1 MQFAPFIAF
10 FLSGASSLIFQSIW
24 TRYLHHVFGSTTIAM
39 STVLSVF
46 MAGLGLGA
54 WIFGKISAR
63 IKHPLMTY
71 AAAEFLVALCAIAI
85 PYLVAPEGWLGDVN
99 GWMRVTF
106 GDGSAGFAIGRFISV
121 VPILIVPTTLMGST
135 LPLLSQHF
143 VETEQRA
150 GATSSRVGVL
160 YAVNTFGAVAGTFLS
175 GFVLLPTI
183 GLSATNF
190 TAAGMNLLLAVGIF
204 ALHKPLLGAAL
215 APGEKLSIFPG
226 KEIIERVAAKVSK
239 AASTTAVVADEPISP
254 LARKLALVAFGVSG
268 AAALCYEVVWT
279 RALAQTI
286 GSSIYTF
293 TIVLMT
299 FLIGIAGGSAM
310 ISGLLGTSRRPL
322 LSLGVVA
329 GALCVLANAP
339 VGVGSSMGA
348 YIVAVAVTWGLLGAI
363 AAIAHARGKKTLA
376 LGGVASDGETTLWG
390 LALVAVPLIASVAHL
405 HYAGHLSGIVASVT
419 GVFCA
424 YLAVSLALRRTFVL
438 LVALIQFLIA
448 AATFVNYIWA
458 DEIPL
463 TFASLV
469 APLGERLADN
479 VSLVRFFMFLT
490 AGLCTLPATFGM
502 GAMFPLTLRIWSSGG
517 RSVGSDVAVVYTS
530 NTIGSILGAWLPGFV
545 LFALIGAES
554 TLHLGIALNLCL
566 ALMMLLATAADVPE
580 DAAAK
585 TDSDTAKADEADATE
600 KAEST
605 KKPAPEKKG
614 RDLPAWQ
621 AAVVYVLA
629 PLIPALLALGWLITA
644 NPSSRWSVRWDQA
657 KMTLGVFRVSLAA
670 DVLDPERW
678 GQPDIVYYRDG
689 LSTTVTVERWG
700 RHLALKNNGKV
711 DASNGDDMPTQ
722 VTVAAYPLLMH
733 ANGPRNLDVAVIG
746 FGSGV
751 TVGTA
756 LRFPVKSVDVVE
768 LERSIPEA
776 SKWFADVNHLE
787 YPLTQFPY
795 VQMPRL
801 RVIND
806 DGRNYL
812 ASTAKKYDVIMS
824 EPSNPWI
831 TGVSDLFTSDHF
843 RIAKRALKPGG
854 IYCQWVQLY
863 ELSPQNIK
871 TIFRTFASQFRYV
884 VVFAAENLSSDTVVL
899 GSDSPLPLDLARVRR
914 TYELPGAAALLEEA
928 RISSPYDVFSRVILA
943 SRDEIQ
949 QYTRIRYQ
957 REGTDWVAAP
967 ETSNGPD
974 ETCVAAECRLEGAPL
989 NTDDN
994 ARIEFAAPDDLIG
1007 FQRYEGYLGNI
1018 YSEQWPYGQLSTNVR
1033 GFGTGDVAARNY
1045 AEQAMS
1051 LVMAGRKQEAAL
1063 FIERSQ
1069 HAGRVRETAVAL
1081 ETLSLLMSNEREPRV
1096 QIEPPVPGP
1105 QMDRRTAER
1114 LTDGFDAV
1122 KRSVDQSA
1130 YAAALAAMEEIP
1142 APLRLHSGP
1151 GMRFLYGYLLYKG
1164 GLGDA
1169 AQRRAAIDVLEEL
1182 VRDDEDYVAAH
1193 PELYYFLARA
1203 HDGELNFGQ
1212 GLRNMRLYVEARV
1225 VPAAGAAAPA
1235 VAPAPPGDAPTT
1247 DAPMPGDA
1255 PAPPDAPPAAP
1266 PPTAQ
1271 PLPAPPAPPP
1281 GSGRAPT
1288 R

>member
-1 MQFAPFIAF
+1 VRFAPFLAF

-54 WIFGKISAR
+54 WVFGKVSAR

-71 AAAEFLVALCAIAI
+71 AAAELLVALCAIAI
-85 PYLVAPEGWLGDVN
+85 PWLVAPDGWLGDLN
-99 GWMRVTF
+99 AAMRASF
-106 GDGSAGFAIGRFISV
+106 GDGSAAFAVARFVAV

-143 VETEQRA
+143 VEAEQRA

-175 GFVLLPTI
+175 GFVLLPGI
-183 GLSATNF
+183 GLAATNF
-190 TAAGMNLLLAVGIF
+190 TAAGMNFFLAAAIF

-215 APGEKLSIFPG
+215 APGERISILPG
-226 KEIIERVAAKVSK
+226 REAIARPTPSPAKVVSTK
-239 AASTTAVVADEPISP
+239 SDAAVEDPISP

-293 TIVLMT
+293 TLVLMT

-322 LSLGVVA
+322 LSLSLVS

-339 VGVGSSMGA
+339 VGVGASFSA
-348 YIVAVAVTWGLLGAI
+348 YIASVAGTWAVLAVLGAL
-363 AAIAHARGKKTLA
+363 ARARAKKSAA
-376 LGGVASDGETTLWG
+376 LGGAASDGETTVWG
-390 LALVAVPLIASVAHL
+390 LAIVAVPLLASLAHL
-405 HYAGHLSGIVASVT
+405 HYPGHLSGIVASVT

-424 YLAVSLALRRTFVL
+424 YLAVSLALRRTYIL
-438 LVALIQFLIA
+438 LVALIQLLIA
-448 AATFVNYIWA
+448 AATFVNYLWA

-469 APLGERLADN
+469 APLGDRLADN
-479 VSLVRFFMFLT
+479 VGLVRFFMFLT

-517 RSVGSDVAVVYTS
+517 RSVGADVAVVYTS

-554 TLHLGIALNLCL
+554 TLHLGVALNLVL

-580 DAAAK
+580 DAASKKSASK
-585 TDSDTAKADEADATE
+585 SARPADADAANE
-600 KAEST
+600 A
-605 KKPAPEKKG
+605 PADREAKG

-621 AAVVYVLA
+621 AGIVYVLA
-629 PLIPALLALGWLITA
+629 PLIPALLALGWLVTA
-644 NPSSRWSVRWDQA
+644 NPSSRWSIRWDQS

-678 GQPDIVYYRDG
+678 GQPDIVYFRDG

-700 RHLALKNNGKV
+700 RHLAMKNNGKV

-722 VTVAAYPLLMH
+722 IMVGAYPLLMH
-733 ANGPRNLDVAVIG
+733 AKGPRDLDVAVIG

-751 TVGTA
+751 TVGSA

-787 YPLTQFPY
+787 YPLSEFPY
-795 VQMPRL
+795 VQMDRL
-801 RVIND
+801 RVVND

-812 ASTAKKYDVIMS
+812 ASTTRRYDVIMS

-831 TGVSDLFTSDHF
+831 TGVSDLFTTDHF
-843 RIAKRALKPGG
+843 RIAKRALKPDG

-863 ELSPQNIK
+863 ELSPANIK
-871 TIFRTFASQFRYV
+871 TIYRTFASQFRYV

-899 GSDSPLPLDLARVRR
+899 GSDVPLPLDLARVQRA
-914 TYELPGAAALLEEA
+914 YDLPGVPAMLEEA
-928 RISSPYDVFSRVILA
+928 RVGSPYDVFSRVILA
-943 SRDEIQ
+943 SRDEVMR
-949 QYTRIRYQ
+949 YTRLREQ
-957 REGTDWVAAP
+957 REGGGWVTDVM
-967 ETSNGPD
+967 TSNGPD
-974 ETCVAAECRLEGAPL
+974 EACSEPDCRLIPAVL

-1018 YSEQWPYGQLSTNVR
+1018 YSEQWPYGRLAERVQ
-1033 GFGTGDVAARNY
+1033 GFGRGDEAARHH

-1051 LVMAGRKQEAAL
+1051 LMMSGRRDEAAR
-1063 FIERSQ
+1063 FVERSQ
-1069 HAGRVRETAVAL
+1069 RAGTVREMAIAL
-1081 ETLSLLMSNEREPRV
+1081 ETLALLMSQDREPRV

-1114 LTDGFDAV
+1114 LTTGFDAV
-1122 KRSVDQSA
+1122 KQAVDQSA
-1130 YAAALAAMEEIP
+1130 WATALSAMEEIP

-1164 GLGDA
+1164 AAGVA
-1169 AQRRAAIDVLEEL
+1169 AQFRASIDTLEEL
-1182 VRDDEDYVAAH
+1182 VREDEDYVAAH
-1193 PELYYFLARA
+1193 PEVFYFLARA
-1203 HDGELNFGQ
+1203 HDAELNHAQ
-1212 GLRNMRLYVEARV
+1212 GVRAMRRYVEARV
-1225 VPAAGAAAPA
+1225 VPAVAPEAPA
-1235 VAPAPPGDAPTT
+1235 QTPTPT
-1247 DAPMPGDA
+1247 DADG
-1255 PAPPDAPPAAP
+1255 AAP
-1266 PPTAQ
+1266 PTPAADA
-1271 PLPAPPAPPP
+1271 APPTP
-1281 GSGRAPT
+1281 RAN
-1288 R
+1288 

>member
-1 MQFAPFIAF
+1 MRFAPFIAF

-54 WIFGKISAR
+54 WVFGKISSR

-71 AAAEFLVALCAIAI
+71 AAAELLVALCAVAI
-85 PYLVAPEGWLGDVN
+85 PYLVAPDGWLGGVN
-99 GWMRVTF
+99 GWMRTTF
-106 GDGSAGFAIGRFISV
+106 GDGSTGFAVGRFLAV

-143 VETEQRA
+143 VEAEQRA

-183 GLSATNF
+183 GLSATNL
-190 TAAGMNLLLAVGIF
+190 TAAGMNMLLGASIF
-204 ALHKPLLGAAL
+204 ALYKPLLGSAL
-215 APGEKLSIFPG
+215 APGEKISILPG
-226 KEIIERVAAKVSK
+226 RAVVERVAAKVSK
-239 AASTTAVVADEPISP
+239 AVADRSAAVIEEPISP

-310 ISGLLGTSRRPL
+310 MSGLLGNARRPL
-322 LSLGVVA
+322 LSLGLVA
-329 GALCVLANAP
+329 AVLCLLANAP
-339 VGVGSSMGA
+339 VGVGSGLGEF
-348 YIVAVAVTWGLLGAI
+348 VGAVAATWVALGGI
-363 AAIAHARGKKTLA
+363 AAIAFARGQKTLA
-376 LGGVASDGETTLWG
+376 LGGAQSDGETTLWG
-390 LALVAVPLIASVAHL
+390 LALISVPLIVSVANKL
-405 HYAGHLSGIVASVT
+405 IYVGYLPGIVASIT

-424 YLAVSLALRRTFVL
+424 YLAVSLALRRTYVL
-438 LVALIQFLIA
+438 LVALMQFLIA
-448 AATFVNYIWA
+448 AATFVNYLWA

-554 TLHLGIALNLCL
+554 TLHLGIALNLLL
-566 ALMMLLATAADVPE
+566 ALMMLLATAADVPAGA
-580 DAAAK
+580 DAKAAA
-585 TDSDTAKADEADATE
+585 A
-600 KAEST
+600 
-605 KKPAPEKKG
+605 KG

-621 AAVVYVLA
+621 AGIVYVLA

-644 NPSSRWSVRWDQA
+644 NPSSRWSVRWDQS

-678 GQPDIVYYRDG
+678 GQPDIVYFRDG

-700 RHLALKNNGKV
+700 RHLAMKNNGKV

-722 VTVAAYPLLMH
+722 IMVAAYPLLMH
-733 ANGPRNLDVAVIG
+733 ERGPRDLDVAVIG

-751 TVGTA
+751 TVGSA

-776 SKWFADVNHLE
+776 SKWFAEVNHLE
-787 YPLTQFPY
+787 YPLAEFPY
-795 VQMPRL
+795 VQMDRL

-899 GSDSPLPLDLARVRR
+899 GSDSPLPLDLERVRR
-914 TYELPGAAALLEEA
+914 TYRLPGAAALLEEA
-928 RISSPYDVFSRVILA
+928 RIASPYDVFSRVILA
-943 SRDEIQ
+943 SRDEVM

-957 REGTDWVAAP
+957 REGSEWVADVQS
-967 ETSNGPD
+967 SNGPD
-974 ETCVAAECRLEGAPL
+974 EACPPAECRLEGATI

-994 ARIEFAAPDDLIG
+994 ALIEFAAPDDLIG

-1018 YSEQWPYGQLSTNVR
+1018 YSDMWPYGRLLPVMR
-1033 GFGTGDVAARNY
+1033 GFGRGDTAARNY

-1051 LVMAGRKQEAAL
+1051 LVMSGRKEEAAV
-1063 FIERSQ
+1063 FIERSMR
-1069 HAGRVRETAVAL
+1069 HGRVRETAVAL
-1081 ETLSLLMSNEREPRV
+1081 QTLKLLRSEDDEPRV

-1105 QMDRRTAER
+1105 QMDRRTAVR

-1164 GLGDA
+1164 AEGDA
-1169 AQRRAAIDVLEEL
+1169 SQHRAAIDVFEEL

-1203 HDGELNFGQ
+1203 HDGELNFAQ
-1212 GLRNMRLYVEARV
+1212 ALRNMRLYVEARV
-1225 VPAAGAAAPA
+1225 VPI
-1235 VAPAPPGDAPTT
+1235 VAPAPPTPTNAAPTDAAPTDAAPTT
-1247 DAPMPGDA
+1247 DAPGENA
-1255 PAPPDAPPAAP
+1255 P
-1266 PPTAQ
+1266 
-1271 PLPAPPAPPP
+1271 PPAPPP
-1281 GSGRAPT
+1281 PPPPGAGRAP
-1288 R
+1288 RL

>member
-1 MQFAPFIAF
+1 MRFAPFIAF

-54 WIFGKISAR
+54 WLFGKVSAR

-71 AAAEFLVALCAIAI
+71 AAAELLVALCAVAI
-85 PYLVAPEGWLGDVN
+85 PWLVAPDGWLGQLN
-99 GWMRVTF
+99 GAMRNAF
-106 GDGSAGFAIGRFISV
+106 GDGSAAFAIGRFVAV
-121 VPILIVPTTLMGST
+121 VPLLIVPTTLMGST

-143 VETEQRA
+143 VEAEQRA

-175 GFVLLPTI
+175 GFVLLPGI
-183 GLSATNF
+183 GLSATNL
-190 TAAGMNLLLAVGIF
+190 TAAGLNFALAAGIF
-204 ALHKPLLGAAL
+204 ALHKPLLGSAL
-215 APGEKLSIFPG
+215 APGEHISIFPG
-226 KEIIERVAAKVSK
+226 R
-239 AASTTAVVADEPISP
+239 TAVVRPAAPAAKSPSTVEAARIDEPISP
-254 LARKLALVAFGVSG
+254 IARKLALVAFGVSG

-322 LSLGVVA
+322 LSVGLVS
-329 GALCVLANAP
+329 GALCLLANAP
-339 VGVGSSMGA
+339 LGVGASFDA
-348 YIVAVAVTWGLLGAI
+348 YVVAVAATWAVLTLI
-363 AAIAHARGKKTLA
+363 AALARARAQKSRA
-376 LGGVASDGETTLWG
+376 LGGAPSDGETTVWG
-390 LALVAVPLIASVAHL
+390 LALIAVPLLSALAHL

-438 LVALIQFLIA
+438 LVALIQLLIA
-448 AATFVNYIWA
+448 AATFVNYLWA

-469 APLGERLADN
+469 APLGEHLADN
-479 VSLVRFFMFLT
+479 VGLVRFFMFLT

-517 RSVGSDVAVVYTS
+517 RSVGADVAVVYTS

-554 TLHLGIALNLCL
+554 TLHLGVALNLVL

-580 DAAAK
+580 TSAKAAAAGDAGADDAAPA
-585 TDSDTAKADEADATE
+585 TATGTGA
-600 KAEST
+600 
-605 KKPAPEKKG
+605 KKG

-621 AAVVYVLA
+621 AGVVYVLA
-629 PLIPALLALGWLITA
+629 PLIPALLALGWLVTA
-644 NPSSRWSVRWDQA
+644 NPSSRWSIRWDQS

-678 GQPDIVYYRDG
+678 GQPDIVYFRDG

-700 RHLALKNNGKV
+700 RHLAMKNNGKV

-722 VTVAAYPLLMH
+722 IMVGAYPLLMH
-733 ANGPRNLDVAVIG
+733 AKGPRDLDVAVIG

-751 TVGTA
+751 TVGSA

-787 YPLTQFPY
+787 YPLSEFPY
-795 VQMPRL
+795 VQMDRL
-801 RVIND
+801 RVVND

-812 ASTAKKYDVIMS
+812 ASTARRYDVIMS

-831 TGVSDLFTSDHF
+831 TGVSDLFTTDHF
-843 RIAKRALKPGG
+843 RIAKRALKPDG

-863 ELSPQNIK
+863 ELSPENIK
-871 TIFRTFASQFRYV
+871 TIYRTFASQFRYV

-899 GSDSPLPLDLARVRR
+899 GSDSPLPLDLTRVRR
-914 TYELPGAAALLEEA
+914 AYDLPGAAAMLEEA
-928 RISSPYDVFSRVILA
+928 RISSPYDIFSRVILA
-943 SRDEIQ
+943 SRDEVMR
-949 QYTRIRYQ
+949 YTRIRQQ
-957 REGTDWVAAP
+957 REGAAWVSDVM
-967 ETSNGPD
+967 TSNGPD
-974 ETCVAAECRLEGAPL
+974 EVCAEPDCRLVPAVL

-1018 YSEQWPYGQLSTNVR
+1018 YSEQWPYGHLVDAVR
-1033 GFGTGDVAARNY
+1033 GFGRGDQAARHY

-1051 LVMAGRKQEAAL
+1051 LVMSGRKAEAAL
-1063 FIERSQ
+1063 FIDRSQ
-1069 HAGRVRETAVAL
+1069 RAGRVRETAVAL
-1081 ETLSLLMSNEREPRV
+1081 ETLALLMSDEREPRV

-1114 LTDGFDAV
+1114 LTTGFDAV
-1122 KRSVDQSA
+1122 KSSVDRSA
-1130 YAAALAAMEEIP
+1130 WAAALAAMEEIP

-1164 GLGDA
+1164 AAGVA
-1169 AQRRAAIDVLEEL
+1169 AQHRAAIDVLEEL
-1182 VRDDEDYVAAH
+1182 VREDEDYVAAH
-1193 PELYYFLARA
+1193 PEIYYFLARA
-1203 HDGELNFGQ
+1203 HDGELNYAQ
-1212 GLRNMRLYVEARV
+1212 GLRNMRLFVEARV
-1225 VPAAGAAAPA
+1225 VPSVAPAAAPTTPA
-1235 VAPAPPGDAPTT
+1235 SPEATPSAPAVP
-1247 DAPMPGDA
+1247 A
-1255 PAPPDAPPAAP
+1255 PATPSPAA
-1266 PPTAQ
+1266 Q
-1271 PLPAPPAPPP
+1271 R
-1281 GSGRAPT
+1281 SR
-1288 R
+1288 

>member
-1 MQFAPFIAF
+1 VRFAPFLAF

-54 WIFGKISAR
+54 WVFGKVSSR

-71 AAAEFLVALCAIAI
+71 AAAELLVALCAIAI
-85 PYLVAPEGWLGDVN
+85 PWLVAPDGWLGDLN
-99 GWMRVTF
+99 AAMRASF
-106 GDGSAGFAIGRFISV
+106 GDGSAAFAVARFAAV

-143 VETEQRA
+143 VEEEQRA

-175 GFVLLPTI
+175 GFVLLPGI
-183 GLSATNF
+183 GLAATNI
-190 TAAGMNLLLAVGIF
+190 TAAGMNLFLAAAIF
-204 ALHKPLLGAAL
+204 ALHKPLLGSAL
-215 APGEKLSIFPG
+215 APGERLSILPG
-226 KEIIERVAAKVSK
+226 REPIVRSTPSPAK
-239 AASTTAVVADEPISP
+239 AAATKEDAAGEEPISP

-293 TIVLMT
+293 TLVLMT

-322 LSLGVVA
+322 LSLALVS

-339 VGVGSSMGA
+339 VGVGASLGA
-348 YIVAVAVTWGLLGAI
+348 YVASVAATWAVLAVLGAL
-363 AAIAHARGKKTLA
+363 ARARAQKSAA
-376 LGGVASDGETTLWG
+376 LGATGDGETTAWG
-390 LALVAVPLIASVAHL
+390 LALIAVPLLASLAHL
-405 HYAGHLSGIVASVT
+405 HYPGHLSGIVASVT

-424 YLAVSLALRRTFVL
+424 YLAVSLALRRTYIL
-438 LVALIQFLIA
+438 LVALIQLLIA
-448 AATFVNYIWA
+448 AATFVNYLWA

-469 APLGERLADN
+469 APLGDRLADN
-479 VSLVRFFMFLT
+479 VGLVRFFMFLT

-517 RSVGSDVAVVYTS
+517 RSVGADVAVVYTS

-554 TLHLGIALNLCL
+554 TLHLGVALNLVL

-580 DAAAK
+580 G
-585 TDSDTAKADEADATE
+585 DTKADENKE
-600 KAEST
+600 KRAKSAE
-605 KKPAPEKKG
+605 PAPAGDVATGGEPKG

-621 AAVVYVLA
+621 AGVVYVLA
-629 PLIPALLALGWLITA
+629 PLIPALLALGWLVTA
-644 NPSSRWSVRWDQA
+644 NPSSRWSIRWDQS

-678 GQPDIVYYRDG
+678 GQPDIVYFRDG

-700 RHLALKNNGKV
+700 RHLAMKNNGKV

-722 VTVAAYPLLMH
+722 IMVGAYPLLMH
-733 ANGPRNLDVAVIG
+733 EKGPRDLDVAVIG

-751 TVGTA
+751 TVGSA

-787 YPLTQFPY
+787 YPLSEFPY
-795 VQMPRL
+795 VQMDRL
-801 RVIND
+801 RVVND

-812 ASTAKKYDVIMS
+812 ASTTRKYDVIMS

-831 TGVSDLFTSDHF
+831 TGVSDLFTTDHF
-843 RIAKRALKPGG
+843 RIAKRALKPDG

-863 ELSPQNIK
+863 ELSPANIK
-871 TIFRTFASQFRYV
+871 TIYRTFASQFRYV

-899 GSDSPLPLDLARVRR
+899 GSDVPLPLDLGRVQRAYDLPGVAAMLDEARV
-914 TYELPGAAALLEEA
+914 A
-928 RISSPYDVFSRVILA
+928 SPYDVFSRVILA
-943 SRDEIQ
+943 SRDEVMA
-949 QYTRIRYQ
+949 YTRLREQ
-957 REGTDWVAAP
+957 RESGAWVTDVM
-967 ETSNGPD
+967 TSNGPD
-974 ETCVAAECRLEGAPL
+974 EACTSPDCRLVPAVL

-1018 YSEQWPYGQLSTNVR
+1018 YSEQWPYGRLAERVQ
-1033 GFGTGDVAARNY
+1033 GFGRSDEAARHY
-1045 AEQAMS
+1045 AEQAISLMMS
-1051 LVMAGRKQEAAL
+1051 GRRDEAAR
-1063 FIERSQ
+1063 FVERSQ
-1069 HAGRVRETAVAL
+1069 RSGRVREMAIAL
-1081 ETLSLLMSNEREPRV
+1081 ETLALLMSAEREPRV

-1114 LTDGFDAV
+1114 LTTGFDAV
-1122 KRSVDQSA
+1122 KQAVDQSA
-1130 YAAALAAMEEIP
+1130 WATALSAMEEIP

-1164 GLGDA
+1164 A
-1169 AQRRAAIDVLEEL
+1169 AGVASQYRASIDTLEEL
-1182 VRDDEDYVAAH
+1182 VREDEDYVAAH
-1193 PELYYFLARA
+1193 PEVFYFLARA
-1203 HDGELNFGQ
+1203 HDAELNHAQ
-1212 GLRNMRLYVEARV
+1212 GVRAMRRYVEARV
-1225 VPAAGAAAPA
+1225 VPATPPA
-1235 VAPAPPGDAPTT
+1235 VTPEVAPAPST
-1247 DAPMPGDA
+1247 DDTGGSPEPVAA
-1255 PAPPDAPPAAP
+1255 PAGPAAP
-1266 PPTAQ
+1266 ATPT
-1271 PLPAPPAPPP
+1271 
-1281 GSGRAPT
+1281 GE
-1288 R
+1288 

>member
-1 MQFAPFIAF
+1 VRFAPFLAF

-54 WIFGKISAR
+54 WIFGKVSAR

-71 AAAEFLVALCAIAI
+71 AAAELLVAVCAIAI
-85 PYLVAPEGWLGDVN
+85 PWLVAPDGWLGDLN
-99 GWMRVTF
+99 AAMRASF
-106 GDGSAGFAIGRFISV
+106 GDGSAAFAVARFAAV

-143 VETEQRA
+143 VEEEQRA

-175 GFVLLPTI
+175 GFVLLPGI
-183 GLSATNF
+183 GLAATNF
-190 TAAGMNLLLAVGIF
+190 TAAGMNLFLAAAIF
-204 ALHKPLLGAAL
+204 ALHKQLLGSAL
-215 APGEKLSIFPG
+215 APGERLSILPG
-226 KEIIERVAAKVSK
+226 REPIVRATPTPAK
-239 AASTTAVVADEPISP
+239 AAQEKDDAAREEPISP

-293 TIVLMT
+293 TLVLMT

-322 LSLGVVA
+322 LSLGLVS
-329 GALCVLANAP
+329 GALCLLANAP
-339 VGVGSSMGA
+339 VGVGASFGA
-348 YIVAVAVTWGLLGAI
+348 YLAAVAGTWAVLAILGAL
-363 AAIAHARGKKTLA
+363 ARARAQKSAA
-376 LGGVASDGETTLWG
+376 LGGTAGDGETTVWG
-390 LALVAVPLIASVAHL
+390 LALVAVPLLASLAHL
-405 HYAGHLSGIVASVT
+405 HYPGHLSGIVASVT

-424 YLAVSLALRRTFVL
+424 YLAVSLALRRTYIL
-438 LVALIQFLIA
+438 LVALIQLLIA
-448 AATFVNYIWA
+448 AATFVNYLWA

-469 APLGERLADN
+469 APLGDRLADN
-479 VSLVRFFMFLT
+479 VGLVRFFMFLT

-517 RSVGSDVAVVYTS
+517 RNVGADVAVVYTS

-554 TLHLGIALNLCL
+554 TLHLGVALNLVL
-566 ALMMLLATAADVPE
+566 ALMMLLATAADVP
-580 DAAAK
+580 DDSAK
-585 TDSDTAKADEADATE
+585 SNENKNKSA
-600 KAEST
+600 
-605 KKPAPEKKG
+605 KPADSPPAGDVPADGEKKG

-621 AAVVYVLA
+621 AGLVYVFA
-629 PLIPALLALGWLITA
+629 PLIPALLALGWLVTA
-644 NPSSRWSVRWDQA
+644 NPSSRWSIRWDQS

-678 GQPDIVYYRDG
+678 GQPDIVYFRDG

-700 RHLALKNNGKV
+700 RHLAMKNNGKV

-722 VTVAAYPLLMH
+722 IMVGAYPLLMH
-733 ANGPRNLDVAVIG
+733 EKGPRDLDVAVIG

-751 TVGTA
+751 TVGSA

-787 YPLTQFPY
+787 YPLSEFPY
-795 VQMPRL
+795 VQMDRL
-801 RVIND
+801 RVVND

-812 ASTAKKYDVIMS
+812 ASTTRKYDIIMS

-831 TGVSDLFTSDHF
+831 TGVSDLFTTDHF
-843 RIAKRALKPGG
+843 RIAKRALKPDG

-863 ELSPQNIK
+863 ELSPANIK
-871 TIFRTFASQFRYV
+871 TIYRTFASQFRYV

-899 GSDSPLPLDLARVRR
+899 GSDVPLPLDLGRVQRAYDLPGVAAMLDEARV
-914 TYELPGAAALLEEA
+914 G
-928 RISSPYDVFSRVILA
+928 SPYDVFSRVILA
-943 SRDEIQ
+943 SRDEVMA
-949 QYTRIRYQ
+949 YTRLREQ
-957 REGTDWVAAP
+957 REGGGWITDVM
-967 ETSNGPD
+967 TSNGPD
-974 ETCVAAECRLEGAPL
+974 EACTEPDCRLVPAVL

-1018 YSEQWPYGQLSTNVR
+1018 YSEQWPYGRLADRVQ
-1033 GFGTGDVAARNY
+1033 GFGRGDEAARHH
-1045 AEQAMS
+1045 AEQALSLMMS
-1051 LVMAGRKQEAAL
+1051 GRRDEAAR
-1063 FIERSQ
+1063 FVERSQ
-1069 HAGRVRETAVAL
+1069 RAGRVREMAIAL
-1081 ETLSLLMSNEREPRV
+1081 ETLALLMSEEREPRV

-1114 LTDGFDAV
+1114 LTTGFDAV
-1122 KRSVDQSA
+1122 KQAVDQSA
-1130 YAAALAAMEEIP
+1130 WATALSAMEEIP

-1164 GLGDA
+1164 ASGVA
-1169 AQRRAAIDVLEEL
+1169 AQHRAAIDTLEEL
-1182 VRDDEDYVAAH
+1182 VREDEDYVLAH
-1193 PELYYFLARA
+1193 PEVFYFLARA
-1203 HDGELNFGQ
+1203 HDAELNHAQ
-1212 GLRNMRLYVEARV
+1212 GVRSMRRYVEARV
-1225 VPAAGAAAPA
+1225 VPAVAPEPAAPEPAAPAAAPPSRPDA
-1235 VAPAPPGDAPTT
+1235 AAAPVVAPVV
-1247 DAPMPGDA
+1247 
-1255 PAPPDAPPAAP
+1255 
-1266 PPTAQ
+1266 
-1271 PLPAPPAPPP
+1271 APPAP
-1281 GSGRAPT
+1281 SGG
-1288 R
+1288 